1 MGESILNLKDVAVY
15 QKDNMVL
22 NDISLEVKKGEFVY
36 LIGKTGSGKSS
47 LMKILYADLPLL
59 EGHGRIVGFNLKTLE
74 EKDIPYLRRKLG
86 IVFQDFKLLPDRNIN
101 RNLLFVLKATGWKD
115 PDKMNAKIEEVL
127 DKVGMKTKGFKFPH
141 ELSGGEQQRIAIARA
156 LLNDPEII
164 LADEPTGNLDPQTSV
179 EVMKVLQEI
188 NKAGRTILMAT
199 HDYALLL
206 KYPSKTL
213 KCDGAKVFEV
223 VQKAV

>member
-1 MGESILNLKDVAVY
+1 MSESILNLKDVAVY

-22 NDISLEVKKGEFVY
+22 NDITLEVKKGEFVY

-47 LMKILYADLPLL
+47 LMKTLYADLPLM

-74 EKDIPYLRRKLG
+74 EKDIPFLRRKLG

-101 RNLLFVLKATGWKD
+101 RNLMFVLKATGWKD
-115 PDKMNAKIEEVL
+115 PDKMDAQIEAVL
-127 DKVGMKTKGFKFPH
+127 DKVDMKTKGFKFPH

-188 NKAGRTILMAT
+188 NKTGRTILMAT

-223 VQKAV
+223 IQKAV